1 MMPAEEYIN
10 PEAVSAIIPA
20 AGLSSRMGQW
30 KMMLPYR
37 DGTILDASIN
47 NALGFCQQIILVVG
61 FRAEVLLQRY
71 GDHPRIKLVVNKD
84 YASGLFSSIRCG
96 AASVQSDYCFICH
109 GDMPCLTSALFA
121 QLWRQRGPYALLPR
135 YRGVPGHPVLLPR
148 TWLPQVGQAYP
159 QRSMREYL
167 LAKDYRYL
175 DINSEEIIFDVDT
188 PQAYQLLLQK

>member
-121 QLWRQRGPYALLPR
+121 QLWRKRGPYALLPR

-148 TWLPQVGQAYP
+148 TGLPQVGQTYP